1 MTKQSRVRS
10 CSVATGTV
18 RTVVSETARIEPRTS
33 AVLRARLRDA
43 NGEREVTVI
52 DASSRG
58 MLAMVTDPPAR
69 GDYVELVIGP
79 HSLVGQV
86 RWRVG
91 KRFGLAFQ
99 ERISVAAL
107 LEGGAGS
114 IRLSGQT
121 SAQRRGAGL
130 LAALT
135 VDSGAT
141 ARTMQFAVV
150 LGIVGLGAW
159 GVAHYVQGSL
169 ASVGAARQAMGGSP
183 VNSGPSPH

>member
-1 MTKQSRVRS
+1 M
-10 CSVATGTV
+10 AG
-18 RTVVSETARIEPRTS
+18 ETARIEPRTS

-43 NGEREVTVI
+43 SGEREVTVI

-58 MLAMVTDPPAR
+58 MLAMVAEPPAR
-69 GDYVELVIGP
+69 GDYVELVIGA

-107 LEGGAGS
+107 LEGGVGS
-114 IRLSGQT
+114 IKLAGQA
-121 SAQRRGAGL
+121 SARRRGAGL

-135 VDSGAT
+135 VDSSMT
-141 ARTMQFAVV
+141 ARALQFSVA
-150 LGIVGLGAW
+150 LGIVALGAW

-169 ASVGAARQAMGGSP
+169 ASVGTARQAMAGSA
-183 VNSGPSPH
+183 VSSEPSPH

>member
-1 MTKQSRVRS
+1 M
-10 CSVATGTV
+10 AG
-18 RTVVSETARIEPRTS
+18 ETARIEPRTS

-43 NGEREVTVI
+43 SGEREVTVI

-58 MLAMVTDPPAR
+58 MLAMVAEPPAR
-69 GDYVELVIGP
+69 GDYVELVIGA

-107 LEGGAGS
+107 LEGGGRS
-114 IRLSGQT
+114 IRLSGQA
-121 SAQRRGAGL
+121 SARRRGAGL

-135 VDSGAT
+135 VDSSAT
-141 ARTMQFAVV
+141 ARAMQFAVV
-150 LGIVGLGAW
+150 LGIVGMGAW
-159 GVAHYVQGSL
+159 GVAHYVEGSL
-169 ASVGAARQAMGGSP
+169 VSVDAARQAMGGNVIS
-183 VNSGPSPH
+183 SAPSPH